1 MSQSFDRK
9 FSFDK
14 FSQQKSLLVSVLSLC
29 CSSKMNNGFRNWSD
43 VRVFLAVCRCGSTLA
58 ASKMLGLAQPTVA
71 RRIEALE
78 HELGV
83 VLFERDTRGF
93 KPTKD
98 AMALLPLAEAIESAT
113 GEFANAANRFTATQP
128 IRITYFAA
136 NLSHQVMAILGDFT
150 ELHPE
155 IGFEFLSSIRVLDL
169 KAGEA
174 DVALRISRKRP
185 DPDLICRK
193 ISTAQFTIFGS
204 KTYAEKHG
212 LPASRDDLAG
222 HEFAVYKR
230 DDVPD
235 THHSWLVKH
244 VPSSQIIKTFHE
256 IDLAQAAVV
265 SGRALGIINLRLAKT
280 FPDLIPCF
288 DPLEELSAE
297 HMILISPEAY
307 RRQEVKT
314 FIKFFAPRY
323 AAFYR

>member
-1 MSQSFDRK
+1 
-9 FSFDK
+9 
-14 FSQQKSLLVSVLSLC
+14 
-29 CSSKMNNGFRNWSD
+29 MNNGFRNWSD
-43 VRVFLAVCRCGSTLA
+43 VRVFLAVCRGGSTLA
-58 ASKMLGLAQPTVA
+58 ASKKLGLAQPTVA

-98 AMALLPLAEAIESAT
+98 AIALLPLAEAMETAAH
-113 GEFANAANRFTATQP
+113 EFSRAALNFSDIRPIRFT
-128 IRITYFAA
+128 FFSA
-136 NLSHQVMAILGDFT
+136 NLSPQVMEVFSDFS

-222 HEFAVYKR
+222 HEFAAFKR

-235 THHSWLVKH
+235 THHSWLVNH
-244 VPSSQIIKTFHE
+244 VSPGQVIKTFHE

-280 FPDLIPCF
+280 FPDLVPCF